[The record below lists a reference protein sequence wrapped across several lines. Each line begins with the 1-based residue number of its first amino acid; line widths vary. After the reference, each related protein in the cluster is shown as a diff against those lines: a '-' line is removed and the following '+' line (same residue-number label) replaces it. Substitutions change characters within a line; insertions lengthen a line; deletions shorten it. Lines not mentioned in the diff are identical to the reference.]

1 MKARLLFAV
10 PIALLPL
17 ITLSGC
23 SPFGQPHFKAERSD
37 EHLMSAHD
45 VSVFNIRTGFGNIRL
60 TGSDTTQCHVN
71 ARIHTQAGSTERA
84 RILAE
89 DTKIILD
96 KEDGQLDLHVDKPSF
111 KMGESVGVSFTIECP
126 QNLIVDS
133 ETSYG
138 NIHLNTLNGAATART
153 SFGNIDVNHITGPLT
168 LKSSY
173 GNIHGRDLDAPEVKA
188 ETSYANIDLQ
198 GNPQTYP
205 LARRLSCT
213 TSYGNVNCRN
223 LSAETF
229 QIKTSFANA
238 SLQCGPLTPADAQIK
253 INSSYGNVTCDL
265 QDNYTGSVNLSTSF
279 GDIHTTMDVLTRGVH
294 KDRLRGSIGQGKG
307 KCECHSSFGNVYL
320 K

>member
-1 MKARLLFAV
+1 MKARVWFVV
-10 PIALLPL
+10 PLALLTL

-23 SPFGQPHFKAERSD
+23 APFSSPRFKAERND
-37 EHLMSAHD
+37 EHIMSAHD
-45 VSVFNIRTGFGNIRL
+45 VSLFNIRTSFGNIHV
-60 TGSDTTQCHVN
+60 TGGDTTQCHVN

-84 RILAE
+84 QILAK

-96 KEDGQLDLHVDKPSF
+96 KEDDQLDLHVDKPSLRR
-111 KMGESVGVSFTIECP
+111 GESVGVSFTIECP

-138 NIHLNTLNGAATART
+138 NIHLNTFNGAVTAQT
-153 SFGNIDVNHITGPLT
+153 SFGNIDVDHITGPLA
-168 LKSSY
+168 LESSY
-173 GNIHGRDLDAPEVKA
+173 GNIHGRNLDVPEIKA
-188 ETSYANIDLQ
+188 ETTFANIDLQ

-205 LARRLSCT
+205 LARQLSCT
-213 TSYGNVNCRN
+213 TSYGNINCRD

-238 SLQCGPLTPADAQIK
+238 SLQCGPLTPANAQIK

-279 GDIHTTMDVLTRGVH
+279 GDIHTAMDVLTRGVH
-294 KDRLRGSIGQGKG
+294 KDRLRGSIGQGQG